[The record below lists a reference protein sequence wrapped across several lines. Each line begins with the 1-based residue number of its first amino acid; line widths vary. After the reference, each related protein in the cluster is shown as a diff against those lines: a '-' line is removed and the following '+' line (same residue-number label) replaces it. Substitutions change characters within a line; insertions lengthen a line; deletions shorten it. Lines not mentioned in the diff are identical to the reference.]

1 MEHHNSTYLMAEALE
16 IFSALSPEN
25 QRKAILYLA
34 DLAVSDT
41 LPTGDLEEGS
51 CTAP

>member
-25 QRKAILYLA
+25 QRKAIVLLS
-34 DLAVSDT
+34 DLSIAQLPSDA
-41 LPTGDLEEGS
+41 PQAEGS
-51 CTAP
+51 